1 MAMLPKEPADL
12 ALAPVAAQID
22 QNLARIRDMSVEQI
36 AGEVALQLNE
46 SSRNGSPDERA
57 ERVRAVALRFIEM
70 HGWQAEITYDF
81 LRLRLTGGSV
91 PIELGLSQAIHDYV
105 VG

>member
-1 MAMLPKEPADL
+1 
-12 ALAPVAAQID
+12 
-22 QNLARIRDMSVEQI
+22 
-36 AGEVALQLNE
+36 
-46 SSRNGSPDERA
+46 
-57 ERVRAVALRFIEM
+57 M